1 MGLAFYLT
9 FPLAKKCISES
20 FLDNFPHD
28 NPIMIGM
35 RGLLLIQ
42 LSTIYPLI
50 AMIWRGAGF
59 NVFNFINP
67 DVSLLYKA
75 VYNFILLGACV
86 ILGII
91 LPNIGAVITIFGS
104 ICGFMLIYFAPSLVA
119 WTVMR
124 KERADAADP
133 DLTLHPRRHP
143 PPPISRTR
151 FYAMSLLYVFI
162 TVFGALNLIANLYD
176 FSMRFEADSDD
187 DSSTA
192 LDMLQI
198 NPRFYMYTS

>member
-20 FLDNFPHD
+20 FLDNFPHS
-28 NPIMIGM
+28 NVIMIAM
-35 RGLLLIQ
+35 RCLLLIQ
-42 LSTIYPLI
+42 LSTIYPII
-50 AMIWRGAGF
+50 ALIWRDAMSNVINF
-59 NVFNFINP
+59 NNP
-67 DVSLLYKA
+67 DVRVLYKG
-75 VYNFILLGACV
+75 VYNFILLGACA
-86 ILGII
+86 ILGVI

-124 KERADAADP
+124 KDRADAADP
-133 DLTLHPRRHP
+133 GLLRPL

-151 FYAMSLLYVFI
+151 FYAMSLFFVFI
-162 TVFGALNLIANLYD
+162 TVFGAVNLITNLYD
-176 FSMRFEADSDD
+176 FSMRFKADSD

-198 NPRFYMYTS
+198 NARFYTS